1 MCTCLKLL
9 SAFRI
14 LSCYV
19 SRILQGLNRFLDLVP
34 VDNETGNVTFTLNN
48 FGVIALELRSINESE
63 IQQTFSANLGPVTN
77 AVSSKETIPAEQLL
91 VTSEP
96 ISNTTGLL
104 TPQLQGLEACLQ
116 TNRSQRIAY
125 SVFRTAALFLT
136 PETACEQFAIGSIIL
151 GVRTNVDDKRCSAT
165 SVTVDMQQL
174 IEVYNTMLHIMY
186 MTFSIAN
193 IINFRYAEKY

>member
-1 MCTCLKLL
+1 MH
-9 SAFRI
+9 

-48 FGVIALELRSINESE
+48 FGVIALELMSINESE
-63 IQQTFSANLGPVTN
+63 IQQTFSANLGPVKN
-77 AVSSKETIPAEQLL
+77 AVSSKETIPAEELL

-96 ISNTTGLL
+96 ISNTTGLI
-104 TPQLQGLEACLQ
+104 TPQLQGLESCLQ
-116 TNRSQRIAY
+116 ANGSQRIAY

-151 GVRTNVDDKRCSAT
+151 GVRMNVDNKRCSAT

-174 IEVYNTMLHIMY
+174 TEVYNTMLLMY

-193 IINFRYAEKY
+193 IITFRYAETY